1 MMRKLKSGLSILM
14 LVVLGLA
21 LTPMEYVHSLY
32 GHEDDHCLPH
42 SDPGIGKAHHHCKIL
57 QLIPYLFLDAGK
69 QVIPG
74 KHSFSRTIFIN
85 LYKETVIYAILKPSP
100 RAPPANS

>member
-1 MMRKLKSGLSILM
+1 MGKLKSGLSVLL

-32 GHEDDHCLPH
+32 GHEDTHCLPH
-42 SDPGIGKAHHHCKIL
+42 SAPCIGEAHHHCKIL
-57 QLIPYLFLDAGK
+57 QLIPYVFLDAGK
-69 QVIPG
+69 QVDPAKYSLSGSI
-74 KHSFSRTIFIN
+74 IFD
-85 LYKETVIYAILKPSP
+85 LYREAAISAIFKSSP

>member
-1 MMRKLKSGLSILM
+1 MTRKIKSGLSILM

-21 LTPMEYVHSLY
+21 ITPMEYVHSLY

-42 SDPGIGKAHHHCKIL
+42 SDPVIGKVHHHCKIL
-57 QLIPYLFLDAGK
+57 QLIPYLFLNAGK

-74 KHSFSRTIFIN
+74 KHSFSKPIFVN
-85 LYKETVIYAILKPSP
+85 LYKETFIYVFFKHSP